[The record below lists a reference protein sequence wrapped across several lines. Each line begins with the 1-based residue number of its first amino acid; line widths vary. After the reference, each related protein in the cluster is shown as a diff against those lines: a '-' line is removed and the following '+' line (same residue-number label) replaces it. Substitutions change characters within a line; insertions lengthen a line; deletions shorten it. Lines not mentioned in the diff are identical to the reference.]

1 MRPHVI
7 SGHTFTVD
15 ITRYRFDNAKI
26 LGAGRFGVVSTATDK
41 LQDGRKFAIK
51 RIRPFANDEWD
62 ARHSLREV
70 RLMQVLGSHP
80 NMVELYDLSLNE
92 AKSELYMMMKL
103 MDCDLHQ
110 ILQSKQPLTEVHH
123 RCFTKQMLEDVK
135 AMHEI
140 GIIHRDLKPANL
152 LVSMDCRLRI
162 ADFGNAC
169 YVNGEISV
177 DEDDGGGSLWY
188 RCPECLIASFRRKN
202 KSIDL
207 WSIGCILAEL
217 FRLSPLFPGDDD
229 QNQAKRIFELLGYVS
244 NQQLG
249 FEISEGARSFLDEHC
264 RSGGKSI
271 KKVVPNASPG
281 AIDLITALLS
291 IDPSTRPSAA
301 QALSFGFLHDAETF
315 YEYDKSYL
323 SRPPTELF
331 DFGQQIYSLD
341 DLKRFIMGEVRVY
354 ELRTQALKAA
364 HFSLLI
370 PLARDGA
377 EHFAWNNIL
386 EYLTLKD
393 VVSVLAIF
401 SQPSF
406 VPTRALL
413 EDTIRRALWL
423 PEIILAGSTMMFPGK
438 SRGTIITFRPNITM
452 ATLSF
457 GMINSTTGDIV
468 SEKALT
474 SDILRSI
481 YMLVKNHVARECIPT
496 QHVSPTQ
503 AAAALLAALA
513 RPVPAPAAVAAAAA
527 AARAAV
533 SSFSIAMNGNM
544 CVFRRHAT
552 AAGPWSVEVGFPA
565 CSCQANACN
574 RIVLWDCSVCK
585 NPCTECTLLTQ

>member
-413 EDTIRRALWL
+413 EDTIRRAL
-423 PEIILAGSTMMFPGK
+423 
-438 SRGTIITFRPNITM
+438 RGTIITFRPNVTM
-452 ATLSF
+452 ASLSF

-468 SEKALT
+468 SEITLT
-474 SDILRSI
+474 SGMLQSI
-481 YMLVKNHVARECIPT
+481 NTLVKSHCAHECVPT
-496 QHVSPTQ
+496 PYVSPTQ
-503 AAAALLAALA
+503 AAALT
-513 RPVPAPAAVAAAAA
+513 PAVAAASS
-527 AARAAV
+527 V
-533 SSFSIAMNGNM
+533 SIVMNGNM
-544 CVFRRHAT
+544 CVFRRHAS
-552 AAGPWSVEVGFPA
+552 AADRDRRSVQIAFPA
-565 CSCQANACN
+565 CSCQANECN

-585 NPCTECTLLTQ
+585 NPCTECTSLTSFVTHQFTHPLGIF